1 MYRCVHVLNLSL
13 KVSVR
18 INLTKKCSQKFNGSW
33 ELIKRIIYL
42 IFLNKKRYFF
52 WNTELNK
59 NKKI

>member
-1 MYRCVHVLNLSL
+1 MYRCIHVLNLSL
-13 KVSVR
+13 KVSAR
-18 INLTKKCSQKFNGSW
+18 INLKCSQKFNGSW

-42 IFLNKKRYFF
+42 IFLNKKRYFS